1 MALAMVDAVLA
12 QVRNTTAEDV
22 QNICS
27 SALISFSIPERHGQC
42 MKLLRQLFLVLQN
55 YNGKLC
61 IPSKLLSNLFLSAV
75 VVKKSN
81 RECLLCKQIFIE
93 LLASDEDEDGNH
105 MAEMF
110 NNSVDVSRAIDSLPF
125 YLVQGQKIG
134 CLAKMVSEAV
144 RWLSSGNAEIDKQR
158 RAFTFIVAVVSLHSE
173 IIKRDDIGEVNKF
186 ISTWLME
193 ASRYQ
198 APNPYTRNLFKKE
211 KTTLVSEIDGTPSKN
226 FFTVLN
232 VAQYNTDD
240 QFLNLYTFS
249 MLYQWLKHTIPVVS
263 STSDELQSLT
273 SSQGTSS
280 ISLSPALP
288 KEFALLTSRV
298 IDYCFRVL
306 DQCERKPKIAA
317 DIDFQNACLIETV
330 NILDAVC
337 KVDKE
342 QTPRIFTEMKRL
354 FTNLTTDNNRTPRIL
369 VNLLQ
374 FYINHSSTMVHDPQ
388 SAYDLFFGQLL
399 SQKYNQC
406 HFVFD
411 TVMFLRDNLETLCY
425 KTNILSK
432 YFPNI
437 FKILAWNPPTFVKEF
452 EDLLPAMITQS
463 TALEVFHRLLELP
476 CLTALLEASEK
487 LKKGDV
493 NSIEPDSSVQ
503 ALQKSAYNPLF
514 NFIMSPDS
522 GHGDTINRL
531 DELYEVLHDMRDHPR
546 VINCAEVLPK
556 LLSVYFS
563 VILEDSSEEFTSC
576 LVSVLL
582 ERVSLLYDVPG
593 YKRNVRKLF
602 ADYIV
607 KLLKLYPYIVIK
619 QRGEIID
626 YLINTHNMKD
636 DRFFMHL
643 VWSVGEFC
651 SCSLD
656 NNCSAKI
663 ISKYYEVLET
673 LMYEWSSTTLTLTT
687 DEEFPPR
694 LMSILMSATAKLASR
709 CQDLIPRAVL
719 CLGKVYSQ
727 LCTPNNLPRDTRN
740 SLLSTAQEFINLFSF
755 TNFASVILNP
765 SSEIQNGRCHQD
777 NMCFLLVDLQF
788 LTHIFFFFTCGIV
801 FPTSLTCDIVFLT
814 SSICDGVFS
823 MNAHDILCFRQVS
836 LMVMSVCN
844 LPPLNS
850 MT

>member
-1 MALAMVDAVLA
+1 
-12 QVRNTTAEDV
+12 
-22 QNICS
+22 
-27 SALISFSIPERHGQC
+27 
-42 MKLLRQLFLVLQN
+42 
-55 YNGKLC
+55 
-61 IPSKLLSNLFLSAV
+61 
-75 VVKKSN
+75 
-81 RECLLCKQIFIE
+81 
-93 LLASDEDEDGNH
+93 
-105 MAEMF
+105 
-110 NNSVDVSRAIDSLPF
+110 
-125 YLVQGQKIG
+125 
-134 CLAKMVSEAV
+134 
-144 RWLSSGNAEIDKQR
+144 
-158 RAFTFIVAVVSLHSE
+158 
-173 IIKRDDIGEVNKF
+173 
-186 ISTWLME
+186 ME

-493 NSIEPDSSVQ
+493 NSIEPDSSSVQ

-556 LLSVYFS
+556 LLGVYFS
-563 VILEDSSEEFTSC
+563 VILEDGSEEFTSC

-643 VWSVGEFC
+643 
-651 SCSLD
+651 
-656 NNCSAKI
+656 
-663 ISKYYEVLET
+663 
-673 LMYEWSSTTLTLTT
+673 
-687 DEEFPPR
+687 
-694 LMSILMSATAKLASR
+694 LASR

-740 SLLSTAQEFINLFSF
+740 SLLSTAQEYINLFSF

-777 NMCFLLVDLQF
+777 NMCLPVIMRA
-788 LTHIFFFFTCGIV
+788 TH
-801 FPTSLTCDIVFLT
+801 
-814 SSICDGVFS
+814 
-823 MNAHDILCFRQVS
+823 N
-836 LMVMSVCN
+836 MVM
-844 LPPLNS
+844 
-850 MT
+850 TDKK

>member
-12 QVRNTTAEDV
+12 QIRNTTAEDV

-27 SALISFSIPERHGQC
+27 SALISFGVPERHGQC

-110 NNSVDVSRAIDSLPF
+110 NNSVDVSKAIDSLPF

-134 CLAKMVSEAV
+134 CLARMVSEAV
-144 RWLSSGNAEIDKQR
+144 GWLSSGNAEIDKQR

-493 NSIEPDSSVQ
+493 NSIEPDSSSVQ

-556 LLSVYFS
+556 LLGVYFS
-563 VILEDSSEEFTSC
+563 VILEDGSEEFTSC

-740 SLLSTAQEFINLFSF
+740 SLLSTAQEYINLFSF

-777 NMCFLLVDLQF
+777 NMCLPVIMRA
-788 LTHIFFFFTCGIV
+788 TH
-801 FPTSLTCDIVFLT
+801 
-814 SSICDGVFS
+814 
-823 MNAHDILCFRQVS
+823 N
-836 LMVMSVCN
+836 MVM
-844 LPPLNS
+844 
-850 MT
+850 TDKK

>member
-12 QVRNTTAEDV
+12 QIRNTTAEDV

-110 NNSVDVSRAIDSLPF
+110 NNSVDVSKAIDSLPF

-134 CLAKMVSEAV
+134 CLARMVSEAV

-493 NSIEPDSSVQ
+493 NSIEPDSSSVQ

-556 LLSVYFS
+556 LLGVYFS
-563 VILEDSSEEFTSC
+563 VILEDGSEEFTSC

-740 SLLSTAQEFINLFSF
+740 SLLSTAQEYINLFSF

-777 NMCFLLVDLQF
+777 NMCLPVIMRA
-788 LTHIFFFFTCGIV
+788 TH
-801 FPTSLTCDIVFLT
+801 
-814 SSICDGVFS
+814 
-823 MNAHDILCFRQVS
+823 N
-836 LMVMSVCN
+836 MVM
-844 LPPLNS
+844 
-850 MT
+850 TDKK

>member
-1 MALAMVDAVLA
+1 MALAMVDAVLN
-12 QVRNTTAEDV
+12 QVRSSTAEDI
-22 QNICS
+22 QNICA
-27 SALISFSIPERHGQC
+27 SALMGFSCPERHGQC

-61 IPSKLLSNLFLSAV
+61 IPAKLLSNLFLSAV

-93 LLASDEDEDGNH
+93 LLASDEEEDGNH

-110 NNSVDVSRAIDSLPF
+110 NNSVDISKAIESLPF

-134 CLAKMVSEAV
+134 CLAKMISEAV

-198 APNPYTRNLFKKE
+198 APNPYTMNLFKKE
-211 KTTLVSEIDGTPSKN
+211 KTSLVSEIDGTPSKN

-263 STSDELQSLT
+263 SSSDELQSLT

-288 KEFALLTSRV
+288 KEFALLTNRV

-306 DQCERKPKIAA
+306 DQCDRKPKVAA

-337 KVDKE
+337 KIDKE

-354 FTNLTTDNNRTPRIL
+354 FTNLSSDNNRSPRIL
-369 VNLLQ
+369 INLLQ
-374 FYINHSSTMVHDPQ
+374 FYIVHSSTMVHDPQ
-388 SAYDLFFGQLL
+388 PAHDLFFGQLL
-399 SQKYNQC
+399 TQKYQQC
-406 HFVFD
+406 HLVFD
-411 TVMFLRDNLETLCY
+411 AVMLLRDNLETLCY
-425 KTNILSK
+425 KTNVLSK

-437 FKILAWNPPTFVKEF
+437 LKILAWNPPTFIKEF
-452 EDLLPAMITQS
+452 EDLLPAMITPS

-476 CLTALLEASEK
+476 CLTALLEVGEK

-493 NSIEPDSSVQ
+493 SNTEGDSASVRAIQ
-503 ALQKSAYNPLF
+503 QPAYTPLF

-546 VINCAEVLPK
+546 VINCADVVPR

-563 VILEDSSEEFTSC
+563 VILEDGSEEFISC

-593 YKRNVRKLF
+593 YKKNVRKLF
-602 ADYIV
+602 ADSIV
-607 KLLKLYPYIVIK
+607 KLVRIYPYIVIK
-619 QRGEIID
+619 QRGEVID
-626 YLINTHNMKD
+626 YLINSHNLKD
-636 DRFFMHL
+636 DRFFMNL
-643 VWSVGEFC
+643 VWSVGEYC
-651 SCSLD
+651 SCTLD
-656 NNCSAKI
+656 INCTAKI

-673 LMYEWSSTTLTLTT
+673 LMYEWSSTTLTTTT
-687 DEEFPPR
+687 DQEFPPR
-694 LMSILMSATAKLASR
+694 LMSILMSAAAKLASR

-719 CLGKVYSQ
+719 CLAKVYSQ
-727 LCTPNNLPRDTRN
+727 LSTANNLPPDTCT
-740 SLLSTAQEFINLFSF
+740 SLLSTAQEYINLFSF

-765 SSEIQNGRCHQD
+765 TPDIQNGRCHLD
-777 NMCFLLVDLQF
+777 NMCL
-788 LTHIFFFFTCGIV
+788 
-801 FPTSLTCDIVFLT
+801 P
-814 SSICDGVFS
+814 
-823 MNAHDILCFRQVS
+823 
-836 LMVMSVCN
+836 VMMRATYN
-844 LPPLNS
+844 LWNS
-850 MT
+850 DKK